1 MCSPH
6 LGAGRAWA
14 GERLE
19 RLVQRLLVD
28 LVAVGRNELRER
40 KPATACRGRVS
51 DAPAC
56 AIGSEGQ
63 GTRAARGAAAAA
75 ACGGGAKCGGRDRM
89 AGPGQRAG

>member
-6 LGAGRAWA
+6 LGEGRAWA

-51 DAPAC
+51 D
-56 AIGSEGQ
+56 
-63 GTRAARGAAAAA
+63 TRVRDWLRGPRHP
-75 ACGGGAKCGGRDRM
+75 GGARSRSCGCLRRGGKVRW
-89 AGPGQRAG
+89 A